1 MLLIGVTPS
10 GRTELNQQ
18 VHHDYL
24 EAVMRAG
31 ALPLVFPMTSDEK
44 ILTAALNLVDGLLVT
59 GGVDI
64 HPKYFGEEILPCCGT
79 ICKERD
85 EMEAFVL
92 RYALDKDMPI
102 LCICRGMQFINC
114 VEGGALYQDIPEQY
128 SKELVHSRSDTP
140 NDPVHAASIKE
151 NTLLHKIVGKTTL
164 EINSR
169 HHQAVSTPA
178 PNCVVNA
185 VAPDG
190 TVEGIEF
197 PEKGFTLAVQWH
209 PESLS
214 DRYEDHQKIFDA
226 FVRYCEENK

>member
-102 LCICRGMQFINC
+102 LCICRGMQFF
-114 VEGGALYQDIPEQY
+114 Y
-128 SKELVHSRSDTP
+128 SG
-140 NDPVHAASIKE
+140 NDAASAVFAECMRGAVVQHLQPDNSRVCKQAGGDIYLLDRAVGTAVLAECGFLSNPEEAAQLMTPEYREQIAAVLCVGILNYIKE
-151 NTLLHKIVGKTTL
+151 
-164 EINSR
+164 
-169 HHQAVSTPA
+169 STQP
-178 PNCVVNA
+178 
-185 VAPDG
+185 
-190 TVEGIEF
+190 
-197 PEKGFTLAVQWH
+197 
-209 PESLS
+209 
-214 DRYEDHQKIFDA
+214 
-226 FVRYCEENK
+226 